1 MKKTLLS
8 LAILLAS
15 STGISAF
22 AQAPAQNA
30 KSATTTEAKARKG
43 ERKQAPN
50 PFEGLNLTDQQ
61 KSQLKDLKPGITK
74 EKREEMKAQDK
85 ARKEQAKAQAAEQR
99 KARAEARKQSRHDYL
114 AKVKAILTPEQY
126 VQFLENNFVNKA
138 DMKKAPRKVK
148 TKKGKAHRNAAKKGP
163 KAKGSR
169 PEGKQPKADDKK

>member
-15 STGISAF
+15 SAGISAF

-61 KSQLKDLKPGITK
+61 KSQLKDIMPGISK
-74 EKREEMKAQDK
+74 EKLEKMKAQ
-85 ARKEQAKAQAAEQR
+85 AEAQR
-99 KARAEARKQSRHDYL
+99 KARTEARKQAIRDYL

-126 VQFLENNFVNKA
+126 VQFLENNFVDKA